1 MDEQDNKVI
10 TITEEEKTFTEEEVM
25 QAIEQLSNSG
35 AMNYGYEDTFMM
47 EDIEDRKLYINY
59 QIDKNVNELITYH
72 ILRYNTIDKDIPVK
86 DRIPI
91 KIYINTEGG
100 SISDGLSLLSAM
112 KLSKTPI
119 YTITFG
125 YCYSMG
131 FLLFLGGSRRFA
143 SPDAT
148 FMNHS
153 GRMAVEDNVDRVI
166 DSVDFLKAQ
175 ERKND
180 SFIMSRTKLTK
191 KELTKSKRKDNFY
204 FADQAH
210 KLGIATEIIGVTC
223 DIDEVL

>member
-10 TITEEEKTFTEEEVM
+10 TKTEEEDFTEEEVM

-35 AMNYGYEDTFMM
+35 AMSYGYEETFMM
-47 EDIEDRKLYINY
+47 EDIENRKLYINY
-59 QIDKNVNELITYH
+59 QIDKNLNELITYH
-72 ILRYNTIDKDIPVK
+72 ILRYNAIDKDVPTNE
-86 DRIPI
+86 RIPI

-100 SISDGLSLLSAM
+100 NMTDGLSCLSAM

-119 YTITFG
+119 YTISFG

-131 FLLFLGGSRRFA
+131 FLLFLGGSKRFA
-143 SPDAT
+143 SPDTT

-153 GRMAVEDNVDRVI
+153 GRMELSDNVDRVI
-166 DSVDFLKAQ
+166 DSIDFLKAQ

-180 SFIMSRTKLTK
+180 SFIMSKTKFTK
-191 KELTKSKRKDNFY
+191 KELDKSKRKDNFH

-223 DIDEVL
+223 DIDDVL